1 MASFEGKVIAIT
13 GAASGIGLATA
24 HLLAAR
30 GATLSIADIREEPLK
45 AAVDSITEASPN
57 AKLHSKTVNVV
68 SSQEVEA
75 WIEEI
80 VSQLGKIDGAANL
93 AGVTGKSTT
102 KTPVTDIEESDF
114 DFIIS
119 VNLKGVFNCM
129 KAQLKRMKGP
139 ASIVNASS
147 IAGIRGYPMSLAY
160 CASKHAVVGMTAT
173 AAHEYAPSNIRV
185 NAIAPGPIDTPMMN
199 KAGGKPDLPETVQG
213 IVSRVGMK
221 RFGRPEEV
229 AKLIAFLLSEESSYT
244 SGAVVTAD
252 GCLAA

>member
-30 GATLSIADIREEPLK
+30 GATVSIADVREEPLK
-45 AAVDSITEASPN
+45 AAVDSITKASPK
-57 AKLHSKTVNVV
+57 AKLHSRTVNVA

-80 VSQLGKIDGAANL
+80 VSQLGTIDGAANL
-93 AGVTGKSTT
+93 AGVTGKSTS
-102 KTPVTDIEESDF
+102 KTHVADVEESDF
-114 DFIIS
+114 DYIIS

-147 IAGIRGYPMSLAY
+147 IAGIRGYPKSIAY
-160 CASKHAVVGMTAT
+160 CASKVCIPA
-173 AAHEYAPSNIRV
+173 S
-185 NAIAPGPIDTPMMN
+185 PI
-199 KAGGKPDLPETVQG
+199 
-213 IVSRVGMK
+213 
-221 RFGRPEEV
+221 
-229 AKLIAFLLSEESSYT
+229 
-244 SGAVVTAD
+244 
-252 GCLAA
+252 